1 MAYTSEK
8 KEEQLML
15 DCYRELF
22 AKSNPKGDFDKLMA
36 EATINKR
43 GEKEIPFDDYE
54 IDDGLLREIIDKY
67 AKQVHPKW
75 KRLRFRNTIF
85 LGCSP
90 RSINVS

>member
-8 KEEQLML
+8 KEEQLMM

-22 AKSNPKGDFDKLMA
+22 AKSTPQGDFDQLVA
-36 EATINKR
+36 EATINER
-43 GEKEIPFDDYE
+43 GEKVIPFDDYV
-54 IDDGLLREIIDKY
+54 IDDGLLREIIEKY
-67 AKQVHPKW
+67 EKQIYPKW

-90 RSINVS
+90 RSINV

>member
-1 MAYTSEK
+1 MAHTSEK
-8 KEEQLML
+8 KEEQLMM

-22 AKSNPKGDFDKLMA
+22 AKSSPSGDFDMLLA
-36 EATINKR
+36 EATINKW

-54 IDDGLLREIIDKY
+54 IDDALLREIIDKY
-67 AKQVHPKW
+67 ANQIYPKW

-90 RSINVS
+90 RSINIK